1 MAKERTGGGAPPETV
16 ISIIGPGMHVVGE
29 CTTDGTLRIEGSVQG
44 SVRAGKA
51 VVVGKDGAV
60 DGDIFTQDAV
70 ISGRV
75 TGTLIA
81 ESRLELQ
88 ATCRIEGEVRA
99 RRMQLEEGAMLNG
112 SVQMGENLREAARAK
127 ATAGEGGRSGPG
139 ASTPAAEPG
148 QAAPEAGLSAGSAV
162 PTPVQA
168 PHLIGPA
175 PTGSQGQHPEYYP
188 SGFSGPK
195 HG

>member
-1 MAKERTGGGAPPETV
+1 MAKERAGSGAPPETV

-51 VVVGKDGAV
+51 VVVGKEGAV
-60 DGDIFTQDAV
+60 EGEVFTQDAV

-75 TGTLIA
+75 IGTLVA

-99 RRMQLEEGAMLNG
+99 RRMQLEEGAILNG
-112 SVQMGENLREAARAK
+112 IVQMGENLQPIKKIPPEAPAK
-127 ATAGEGGRSGPG
+127 AS
-139 ASTPAAEPG
+139 
-148 QAAPEAGLSAGSAV
+148 APPSV

-168 PHLIGPA
+168 PDLSAAHLY
-175 PTGSQGQHPEYYP
+175 QP
-188 SGFSGPK
+188 SGFSDPK
-195 HG
+195 NG